1 LAENAIKPDQAVWH
15 VSTAD
20 NMPYKFWRWQ
30 LLVLEHLSGD
40 LSLFISAAIM
50 SRSMLSHCW
59 LHYVA
64 R

>member
-40 LSLFISAAIM
+40 LSLL
-50 SRSMLSHCW
+50 SRPDQCFHTVGCTM
-59 LHYVA
+59 
-64 R
+64 